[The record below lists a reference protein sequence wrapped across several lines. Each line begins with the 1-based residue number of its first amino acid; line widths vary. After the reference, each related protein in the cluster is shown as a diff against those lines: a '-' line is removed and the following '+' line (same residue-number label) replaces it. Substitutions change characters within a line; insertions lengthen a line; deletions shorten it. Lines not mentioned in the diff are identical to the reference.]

1 MGSSGLKLVVC
12 GFGIKA
18 ISEQIQVEDGK
29 EGQDEG
35 YLDQILLMALWVCA
49 QLHGR
54 STAQGVTALC
64 PPWGAGGPGL
74 ICSTVCCFTFC
85 FEPEGSCSVHVN
97 PSWPERAS
105 QNAAMRRK
113 WGILRCSGAAGEH
126 AVLGA
131 EAVLGAGLLS
141 NVVRPVGGGGRH
153 NNKTTKSRIK
163 MSLE

>member
-1 MGSSGLKLVVC
+1 MPSLGC
-12 GFGIKA
+12 
-18 ISEQIQVEDGK
+18 
-29 EGQDEG
+29 
-35 YLDQILLMALWVCA
+35 
-49 QLHGR
+49 R
-54 STAQGVTALC
+54 
-64 PPWGAGGPGL
+64 GPGL

-85 FEPEGSCSVHVN
+85 FEPAGSCSVHVN

-113 WGILRCSGAAGEH
+113 WGTLRCSGAAGEH

-141 NVVRPVGGGGRH
+141 NVVRPVAGGGGH
-153 NNKTTKSRIK
+153 NNKTKSRIK